1 MALASPIYVVNELL
15 MYVISKLDTDNQN
28 DIKNVVN
35 TFYGDEA
42 VSDAKSLL
50 WEHYSSKLDRSIT
63 RRSRVKNID
72 DILDAI
78 RIINVAYPDKDTLP
92 VVFVTVRT
100 SNLPFLCEKMSPS
113 RESFVESR
121 LAALELQMVEVLA
134 RPTMP
139 IADNARL
146 DNVSYS
152 SRIKYG
158 TASKPAPEPND
169 GHHVVPPASPPDH
182 ESGTQ
187 SRSRIAPITTKQ
199 PKQRNHTDDNSMSQ
213 AGWQTI
219 GVRKSRRP
227 VAVYGN
233 KKSDGLKAPA
243 RKYECVVFNVTTGD
257 KSEVSKRISDN
268 DVNMIDVSRLSKG
281 DADAHLFKA
290 CVEYK
295 AKDTVLSSDFW
306 PEYVGCRPFFRV
318 RKQPNRVTNGE

>member
-1 MALASPIYVVNELL
+1 M
-15 MYVISKLDTDNQN
+15 KTG
-28 DIKNVVN
+28 KNVG
-35 TFYGDEA
+35 TP
-42 VSDAKSLL
+42 LL
-50 WEHYSSKLDRSIT
+50 YKCISFLFTCMIT
-63 RRSRVKNID
+63 RRSKVKNID
-72 DILDAI
+72 DILDTI

-92 VVFVTVRT
+92 VVFVAVRT
-100 SNLPFLCEKMSPS
+100 SNLLFVCEKMSPS

-121 LAALELQMVEVLA
+121 LAAVELQMVEVLA

-146 DNVSYS
+146 DNVNYC
-152 SRIKYG
+152 RIKYG

-169 GHHVVPPASPPDH
+169 GHHVQHVVPLASPPVH

-187 SRSRIAPITTKQ
+187 SRSTIAPITIKQ
-199 PKQRNHTDDNSMSQ
+199 PQQRNHTDNNFMSQ

-227 VAVYGN
+227 VAVYFN

-257 KSEVSKRISDN
+257 KSEVSKWISDN
-268 DVNMIDVSRLSKG
+268 DVNVMDVCRQSKD
-281 DADAHLFKA
+281 DADAHLFKV

-295 AKDTVLSSDFW
+295 AKDTMLSSDFW
-306 PEYVGCRPFFRV
+306 PEYVGCRPFLELGSSPTGS
-318 RKQPNRVTNGE
+318 QTENNNIMAWQIDSL

>member
-1 MALASPIYVVNELL
+1 MGALPLQVGPQHYQTV
-15 MYVISKLDTDNQN
+15 KG
-28 DIKNVVN
+28 KNV
-35 TFYGDEA
+35 
-42 VSDAKSLL
+42 
-50 WEHYSSKLDRSIT
+50 
-63 RRSRVKNID
+63 D

-92 VVFVTVRT
+92 VVFGTIRT
-100 SNLPFLCEKMSPS
+100 SNLPFVCEKISPS

-121 LAALELQMVEVLA
+121 LASLELQMVEVLA

-158 TASKPAPEPND
+158 TASKPISVRPVSEPND
-169 GHHVVPPASPPDH
+169 GHHGQHVVPPASPPVH

-187 SRSRIAPITTKQ
+187 SRSTIAPNTTKQ
-199 PKQRNHTDDNSMSQ
+199 PQQRNHTNDNSMSQ
-213 AGWQTI
+213 DGWQTI

-243 RKYECVVFNVTTGD
+243 LKYECVVFNVTTGD
-257 KSEVSKRISDN
+257 KSEVSKWISDN
-268 DVNMIDVSRLSKG
+268 DLNVMDVSRLSKD
-281 DADAHLFKA
+281 DADAHLFKV

-295 AKDTVLSSDFW
+295 VKDTVLSSDFW
-306 PEYVGCRPFFRV
+306 PEYVGCRPFFRA
-318 RKQPNRVTNGE
+318 RKQPNRVTNEE

>member
-1 MALASPIYVVNELL
+1 M
-15 MYVISKLDTDNQN
+15 
-28 DIKNVVN
+28 
-35 TFYGDEA
+35 F
-42 VSDAKSLL
+42 
-50 WEHYSSKLDRSIT
+50 
-63 RRSRVKNID
+63 
-72 DILDAI
+72 
-78 RIINVAYPDKDTLP
+78 VA
-92 VVFVTVRT
+92 VRT
-100 SNLPFLCEKMSPS
+100 SNLPFVCEKMSPS

-121 LAALELQMVEVLA
+121 LAVLELQMVEVLA

-169 GHHVVPPASPPDH
+169 GHHVQHVVPPASPPVH

-187 SRSRIAPITTKQ
+187 SRSTIAPITTKQ
-199 PKQRNHTDDNSMSQ
+199 PQQRNHTDDNSMSQ
-213 AGWQTI
+213 AGWQAI

-257 KSEVSKRISDN
+257 KSEVSKWISDN
-268 DVNMIDVSRLSKG
+268 DVNVMDVSRLSKD
-281 DADAHLFKA
+281 DADAHLFKV

-306 PEYVGCRPFFRV
+306 PEYVGCRPFF
-318 RKQPNRVTNGE
+318 

>member
-15 MYVISKLDTDNQN
+15 MYVISKLDADNQN

-50 WEHYSSKLDRSIT
+50 WEHYSSKLDRSIS
-63 RRSRVKNID
+63 RRSKVKNVD

-78 RIINVAYPDKDTLP
+78 RIINAAYPDKDTLP
-92 VVFVTVRT
+92 VVFVAIRT
-100 SNLPFLCEKMSPS
+100 SNLPFVCEKMSPS

-134 RPTMP
+134 RPTVP

-158 TASKPAPEPND
+158 TTSKPISVRPASEPND
-169 GHHVVPPASPPDH
+169 GHHVHPLPSPPVR

-187 SRSRIAPITTKQ
+187 FMSTIAPITTKQ
-199 PKQRNHTDDNSMSQ
+199 PQQRNHTDGTSMSH
-213 AGWQTI
+213 GWQTI
-219 GVRKSRRP
+219 GV
-227 VAVYGN
+227 
-233 KKSDGLKAPA
+233 
-243 RKYECVVFNVTTGD
+243 
-257 KSEVSKRISDN
+257 
-268 DVNMIDVSRLSKG
+268 IDR
-281 DADAHLFKA
+281 
-290 CVEYK
+290 
-295 AKDTVLSSDFW
+295 
-306 PEYVGCRPFFRV
+306 
-318 RKQPNRVTNGE
+318 